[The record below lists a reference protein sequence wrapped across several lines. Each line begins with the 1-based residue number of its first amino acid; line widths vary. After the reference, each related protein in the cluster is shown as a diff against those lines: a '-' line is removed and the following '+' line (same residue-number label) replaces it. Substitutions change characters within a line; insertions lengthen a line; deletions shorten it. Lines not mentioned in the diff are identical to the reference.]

1 MEQISLF
8 KHLFSLKNV
17 LGVYY
22 MPRIKGEFSS
32 QADRDSNFTDLWV
45 FQKRWKLIRINIEAF
60 I

>member
-1 MEQISLF
+1 MEQIYLF

-45 FQKRWKLIRINIEAF
+45 FKKR
-60 I
+60 

>member
-1 MEQISLF
+1 MEQLYLF

-32 QADRDSNFTDLWV
+32 QLGRQGL
-45 FQKRWKLIRINIEAF
+45 
-60 I
+60 